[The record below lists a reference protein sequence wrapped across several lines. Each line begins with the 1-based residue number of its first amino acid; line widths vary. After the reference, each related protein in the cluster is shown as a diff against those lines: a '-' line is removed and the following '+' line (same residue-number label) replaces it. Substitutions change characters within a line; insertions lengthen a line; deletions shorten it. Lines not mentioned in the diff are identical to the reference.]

1 MLSDDFSVVGTLTDG
16 RQAVDAVPALQPDVI
31 VLDVDMPGLDGFQ
44 TLEAL
49 QQGSAPAAPVVFLSV
64 HQSDDTVLAA
74 FRRGG
79 KGYVQK
85 SRAARDLSTALEQ
98 ALLGRLFVP
107 SLESLSGLATGGMH
121 AMLLHAGSK
130 PFLDG
135 LANFFHHALRR
146 GDATCAIVTPPVRDA
161 LNERLRARGWDTSR
175 HPRYRVFD
183 ASEGLHRIMRNGR
196 PDAGVVAEF
205 IGELDDYRATCAE
218 GETPRLT
225 LFGTLV
231 VALGEQGN
239 TEAMLAVER
248 TWSTLTGGLPFLTI
262 CGYEAS
268 CFHDDVP
275 GLWPAVCAE
284 HVVLGHASDV

>member
-1 MLSDDFSVVGTLTDG
+1 MLSDDFTVVGTMTDG
-16 RQAVDAVPALQPDVI
+16 RQAVDAAPALQPDVI

-44 TLEAL
+44 TLEAM
-49 QQGSAPAAPVVFLSV
+49 QQGSTPAAPVVFLSV

-121 AMLLHAGSK
+121 AMLLHTGSK

-196 PDAGVVAEF
+196 ADAGVLAEF
-205 IGELDDYRATCAE
+205 IGELDDYRATCAD

-231 VALGEQGN
+231 VALREQGN

-248 TWSTLTGGLPFLTI
+248 TWNTLTGELPFLTI
-262 CGYEAS
+262 CGYETT

-275 GLWPAVCAE
+275 GLWPTVCAE
-284 HVVLGHASDV
+284 HMVLGHASDV

>member
-1 MLSDDFSVVGTLTDG
+1 MLSADFTVVGTMTDG

-74 FRRGG
+74 FRRGA

-85 SRAARDLSTALEQ
+85 TRAGRDLSTALEQ

-107 SLESLSGLATGGMH
+107 SLESLSALATGSTH
-121 AMLLHAGSK
+121 AMHLHAGLK

-146 GDATCAIVTPPVRDA
+146 GDATCAIVTPPIREA
-161 LNERLRARGWDTSR
+161 LNERLRARGWDTSGHR
-175 HPRYRVFD
+175 RYRVSD
-183 ASEGLHRIMRNGR
+183 ASEGSRRIMRDGL
-196 PDAGVVAEF
+196 PDPGVLAE
-205 IGELDDYRATCAE
+205 IVGELEDYRATCAE

-225 LFGTLV
+225 LFGMLAV
-231 VALGEQGN
+231 PLSEEGN
-239 TEAMLAVER
+239 TAATLAVER

-262 CGYEAS
+262 CGYDTS

-275 GLWPAVCAE
+275 GLWESVCAE
-284 HVVLGHASDV
+284 HIVLGHAGDV